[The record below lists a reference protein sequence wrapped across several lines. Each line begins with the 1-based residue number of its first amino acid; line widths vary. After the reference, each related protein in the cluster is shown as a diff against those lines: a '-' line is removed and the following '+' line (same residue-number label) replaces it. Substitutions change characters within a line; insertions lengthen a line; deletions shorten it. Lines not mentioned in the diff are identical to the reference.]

1 MPLIHRENG
10 NTYRPGDSLKRL
22 FKDTVVR
29 PLKARLPVLARRLGN
44 YDVNE
49 RVRLDVLDQGR
60 ADFNDPYVG
69 PSPLNA
75 GQIFYSAAQKVL
87 LYCALYMPMHLYSS
101 YHVYRTFLSYP
112 LVKVL
117 FVDFGCGP
125 LTSGIA
131 YRAFAEQSQT
141 AYIGIDCAD
150 EMLKKAREINQY
162 GLGYAPFFVRY
173 KPLNAH
179 NNLPD
184 MIEEYISDNQ
194 EIIFN
199 FCYFL
204 ASRSLNA
211 RHLANVLVQL
221 VRRYPKHPMRVVY
234 QNPRNER
241 LHQNW
246 RILRRKLLSNGFAV
260 CHNEIETFRYREL
273 ITGAMLE
280 KRVACETL
288 YIPPF

>member
-1 MPLIHRENG
+1 MPLIHKENG
-10 NTYRPGDSLKRL
+10 NNYSPSESLERL
-22 FKDTVVR
+22 FEDIVLR
-29 PLKARLPVLARRLGN
+29 PLGARLPVLARRLGN

-60 ADFNDPYVG
+60 TDFNDPYEG

-75 GQIFYSAAQKVL
+75 GQIYYSAAQKVL

-101 YHVYRTFLSYP
+101 YHVYRTFLP
-112 LVKVL
+112 HPRVKVL
-117 FVDFGCGP
+117 FVDVGCGP

-131 YRAFAEQSQT
+131 YRAFAEHADL
-141 AYIGIDCAD
+141 AYIGIDRAD
-150 EMLKKAREINQY
+150 EMINKAEEIDR
-162 GLGYAPFFVRY
+162 LGPGGQILFNWSALIFDY
-173 KPLNAH
+173 NA
-179 NNLPD
+179 LPD
-184 MIEEYISDNQ
+184 FINSYVSGVEAILINC
-194 EIIFN
+194 
-199 FCYFL
+199 CYCL
-204 ASRSLNA
+204 ASYSLNA
-211 RHLANVLVQL
+211 NDLADAIVQIMNL
-221 VRRYPKHPMRVVY
+221 YPKHPMRVIY
-234 QNPRNER
+234 QNPPNEK